1 MANNLSFS
9 VRLELLADKFKQQAE
24 SAKASLRGI
33 QFQALAM
40 AGALG
45 AGVTSISS
53 FISSLVNTAR
63 EAGRARVVLRNIS
76 TDTRE
81 YARSLKFLTELTDK
95 YGTDLIGTTEA
106 FAKFKAAATPAGIAM
121 AEQERIFSNISKA
134 MASFGISGGEAA
146 LTMMAITQMMS
157 KGKISS
163 EELRRQLGERMPV
176 AMQAMA
182 NAAGVS
188 MSQLDK
194 LLKEGKLRSAEI
206 MGKFSDEL
214 AKLSGDT
221 STDNLESSLGRLKNS
236 FTNLADSLR
245 VYDNFKTLVEKVK
258 DLLDYLRTHLSNL
271 YIWAGGL
278 LGARLWGKF
287 SATWSQAGA
296 VIKASQAQAIADEA
310 AAKESAKRAKL
321 EAQKALAEA
330 QQQLQR
336 AEAAVQA
343 AGTITEKEK
352 KRLEVAKYTGDVRFQ
367 KAVDNFSNAQTEKRT
382 LLNEHQALL
391 RGLQRSEEE
400 AAQRVANAKLAL
412 QRANDEAA
420 AKIIAKQEQIERAK
434 DERVAAA
441 KRALEAATSPKDVK
455 VATSA
460 LDKAGRYTS
469 EEQKAIRDLQREQAA
484 IVSKSQR
491 EYDKAI
497 ADQSRL
503 QLANITKREREEAR
517 LAGKLEQNARSLA
530 ATGDALNKA
539 NHNRRE
545 LLAEARAKNEEA
557 RIKRLAAL
565 QASADKAH
573 YNIGGRA
580 TNLPSSSASVAGV
593 LNTQRAISNAGNLSF
608 RPASEII
615 AEQTKAAST
624 TVSLWARATTTVKL
638 AWASTLATIR
648 GLMATIAPM
657 AIIAGITA
665 IVTALADWYRKQK
678 EINGLQNEY
687 LAKQREIKST
697 RSDEEVQISRLFSLY
712 QSLDGKLEEQKTV
725 QHQLEK
731 SLGLQEGSLDRIAG
745 KYDRIKN
752 VVSKILQLKEIDRQ
766 IDFYSETAKT
776 NKKPLQDLY
785 GAYLQKGGKSL
796 SADDMDRV
804 GKVLAKSFSLSVAQ
818 RNSYLKGFTYD
829 KDVRTSTDN
838 QYELGKL
845 KGIYKE
851 LFGTDASREA
861 KRFMVS
867 ILEEGKTYQTFRD
880 ASASQLVAND
890 AEIKTNELQVK
901 RIKIEGEAQ
910 GEVKSIGGSFAGG
923 GGGGVSSSSDDDS
936 KKSKKKSELQRTRE
950 AAAKELNE
958 LHNQRAAGIISEEEY
973 RLALDKVATQYREK
987 LASLLGEK
995 ALNDQ
1000 QYQSLQ
1006 THLLVE
1012 REVIEEKARSASEL
1026 KLITAQV
1033 KYGLATEDDL
1043 RRAKAERAKA
1053 ELNALIKKNGEL
1065 DVDNA
1070 YVKAKMS
1077 EIDAVSD
1084 IANLQRNYADEAKK
1098 LEKAR
1103 EEGRLKENE
1112 YAEALAKLISST
1124 RERANQTA
1132 TTTEGQENLKK
1143 ELGEK
1148 LSSDLSS
1155 IAKAATPVKGVRDTS
1170 YDYKKDEATK
1180 LGEEKQLMEDYVRQ
1194 LQEAEKAG
1202 LDVAEALKQ
1211 AQKETKTLDQAIKVA
1226 TIQSDLKKYREAVKD
1241 QSFSGLK
1248 SVAQSARHLKSAF
1261 SELQKAFDPDAQA
1274 SAWER
1279 FFAVFDSATQGI
1291 DTILSL
1297 VKMIE
1302 GLTQARQVAAA
1313 AEQALTAQQ
1322 VAGRTLV
1329 TTTEATSTATELG
1342 LSTARIAATQ
1352 AETTADTTAAAAK
1365 AAKAHAGIPFV
1376 GVALAAVAVGGL
1388 IALISSS
1395 AKKIP
1400 KFANGGIVPGGD
1412 GSGDRVLARVNPGE
1426 LILNKAQ
1433 QGRLANHLTSA
1444 ASIRVE
1450 VEGKIRAKDI
1460 LQLSSVAARHK
1471 TR

>member
-9 VRLELLADKFKQQAE
+9 VRLELLADKFKQRADE
-24 SAKASLRGI
+24 AVASLRGI
-33 QFQALAM
+33 KFQALAM
-40 AGALG
+40 VGALG

-236 FTNLADSLR
+236 FTSLADSLH
-245 VYDNFKTLVEKVK
+245 VYDNFKALVEKVK

-287 SATWSQAGA
+287 STTWNQAGA
-296 VIKASQAQAIADEA
+296 AIKASQAQAIADEA
-310 AAKESAKRAKL
+310 AAKESANRAKL
-321 EAQKALAEA
+321 EAQKARAEA
-330 QQQLQR
+330 QLQLQR

-352 KRLEVAKYTGDVRFQ
+352 RRLEVAKATGDVRFQ

-391 RGLQRSEEE
+391 RGMQRSEEE

-441 KRALEAATSPKDVK
+441 KRALEAATAPKDVK
-455 VATSA
+455 AATSA
-460 LDKAGRYTS
+460 LNKADRYTS

-503 QLANITKREREEAR
+503 QLANITKREREEVR
-517 LAGKLEQNARSLA
+517 LAGKLEQNARALA

-624 TVSLWARATTTVKL
+624 TVSLWARATTTVRL

-697 RSDEEVQISRLFSLY
+697 RSDEEVQILRLFDLY

-745 KYDRIKN
+745 KYDRIKT
-752 VVSKILQLKEIDRQ
+752 VVGKILQLKQLDRE
-766 IDFYSETAKT
+766 IDFYSDISKESRKPIQDLYSSYLKSGGKPISADELQKATKALAKSGEVGHESGSAFAT
-776 NKKPLQDLY
+776 IHLKNAYISSNGSAPSKDVIALFDYIRKSGYTYSDLY
-785 GAYLQKGGKSL
+785 GAEQNARVALD
-796 SADDMDRV
+796 AD
-804 GKVLAKSFSLSVAQ
+804 AKIE
-818 RNSYLKGFTYD
+818 
-829 KDVRTSTDN
+829 
-838 QYELGKL
+838 ELH
-845 KGIYKE
+845 
-851 LFGTDASREA
+851 
-861 KRFMVS
+861 
-867 ILEEGKTYQTFRD
+867 
-880 ASASQLVAND
+880 
-890 AEIKTNELQVK
+890 VK
-901 RIKIEGEAQ
+901 RIKIEGETQ
-910 GEVKSIGGSFAGG
+910 GEVKSIGGSFA

-1012 REVIEEKARSASEL
+1012 REVTEAKARSAAEL

-1043 RRAKAERAKA
+1043 RRAKADRAKA
-1053 ELNALIKKNGEL
+1053 ELNATIKAHGEL
-1065 DVDNA
+1065 DLNNE

-1132 TTTEGQENLKK
+1132 TTTEGQEKLKK

-1202 LDVAEALKQ
+1202 LDVAEVLKQ

-1342 LSTARIAATQ
+1342 LTTARIAATQ
-1352 AETTADTTAAAAK
+1352 AETTADTVGAAAK

-1376 GVALAAVAVGGL
+1376 GVALAAVAIGGL
-1388 IALISSS
+1388 MALISSS

>member
-81 YARSLKFLTELTDK
+81 YARSLKFLSELTNK

-236 FTNLADSLR
+236 FTSLADSLH
-245 VYDNFKTLVEKVK
+245 VYDNFKALVEKVK

-287 SATWSQAGA
+287 SATWNQAGA

-391 RGLQRSEEE
+391 RGMQRSEEE
-400 AAQRVANAKLAL
+400 AAQRVANAKLTL

-441 KRALEAATSPKDVK
+441 KRALEAATAPKDVK
-455 VATSA
+455 AATSA
-460 LDKAGRYTS
+460 LNKADRYTS

-491 EYDKAI
+491 EYDRAI

-517 LAGKLEQNARSLA
+517 LAGKLEQNARALA

-615 AEQTKAAST
+615 AEQTNAAST

-697 RSDEEVQISRLFSLY
+697 RSDEEVQILRLFDLY
-712 QSLDGKLEEQKTV
+712 KSLDGKLEAQKTV

-745 KYDRIKN
+745 KYDRIRD
-752 VVSKILQLKEIDRQ
+752 VVSKILKLKEIDRQ
-766 IDFYSETAKT
+766 IDFYSETLKESR
-776 NKKPLQDLY
+776 KPLQT
-785 GAYLQKGGKSL
+785 AYSEYLKNGGKPI
-796 SADDMDRV
+796 SADRLEFFGDVLSKYASLTPSEKTLYSKRTYDRV
-804 GKVLAKSFSLSVAQ
+804 GRDHLKSFNHFS
-818 RNSYLKGFTYD
+818 SYLNTIAKEKTGEWLTKNLYDLASFTSKGD
-829 KDVRTSTDN
+829 LREIGLNMLVGSDSKV
-838 QYELGKL
+838 KL
-845 KGIYKE
+845 
-851 LFGTDASREA
+851 
-861 KRFMVS
+861 
-867 ILEEGKTYQTFRD
+867 
-880 ASASQLVAND
+880 
-890 AEIKTNELQVK
+890 NELHVE
-901 RIKIEGEAQ
+901 RIKIDGEAQ
-910 GEVKSIGGSFAGG
+910 GEVKSIGGSFA
-923 GGGGVSSSSDDDS
+923 GGGVSSSSDDDS

-1000 QYQSLQ
+1000 QYNSLK

-1012 REVIEEKARSASEL
+1012 REVIEEKARSAAEL
-1026 KLITAQV
+1026 KLIKAQV

-1053 ELNALIKKNGEL
+1053 ELNATIKAHGEL
-1065 DVDNA
+1065 DLNNE

-1084 IANLQRNYADEAKK
+1084 IASLQRNYADEAKK

-1202 LDVAEALKQ
+1202 LDVAEALKK

-1226 TIQSDLKKYREAVKD
+1226 TIQSDLKKYQEAIKD
-1241 QSFSGLK
+1241 QSFAGLK

-1342 LSTARIAATQ
+1342 LTTARIAATQ
-1352 AETTADTTAAAAK
+1352 AETSADTVGAAAK

>member
-81 YARSLKFLTELTDK
+81 YARSLKYLAELTDK

-106 FAKFKAAATPAGIAM
+106 FAKFKASAAAVGVSI
-121 AEQERIFSNISKA
+121 AEQERIFSNVGKA
-134 MASFGISGGEAA
+134 IASFGISGSEAS
-146 LTMMAITQMMS
+146 LTLLGITQMMS
-157 KGKISS
+157 KGKVSS

-182 NAAGVS
+182 KAAGVS
-188 MSQLDK
+188 MSKLDK
-194 LLKEGKLRSAEI
+194 LLKEGKLYSAEI

-245 VYDNFKTLVEKVK
+245 VYDNFKALIEKVK

-391 RGLQRSEEE
+391 RGMQRSEEE

-412 QRANDEAA
+412 QRANEEAA

-455 VATSA
+455 MATSA

-517 LAGKLEQNARSLA
+517 LAGKLEQNARALA

-752 VVSKILQLKEIDRQ
+752 VVSKILKLKEIDRQ
-766 IDFYSETAKT
+766 IDFYSDISKESR
-776 NKKPLQDLY
+776 KPIQDLY
-785 GAYLQKGGKSL
+785 S
-796 SADDMDRV
+796 
-804 GKVLAKSFSLSVAQ
+804 
-818 RNSYLKGFTYD
+818 SYLKGGGKSVSADELQKVTKALAKSGEVGHESGSAFATIHLKNAYVSSNGSAPSKDVIDFFDYIRKSGFTYSD
-829 KDVRTSTDN
+829 LHGAEQSARVALDS
-838 QYELGKL
+838 
-845 KGIYKE
+845 
-851 LFGTDASREA
+851 
-861 KRFMVS
+861 
-867 ILEEGKTYQTFRD
+867 EGKI
-880 ASASQLVAND
+880 
-890 AEIKTNELQVK
+890 EELHVE
-901 RIKIEGEAQ
+901 RIKIEGEAN
-910 GEVKSIGGSFAGG
+910 GVVKSIGGSFTGS
-923 GGGGVSSSSDDDS
+923 GGVSSSSDDDS

-1000 QYQSLQ
+1000 QYNSLK

-1012 REVIEEKARSASEL
+1012 REVTEEKARSAAEL

-1053 ELNALIKKNGEL
+1053 ELNATIKAHGEL
-1065 DVDNA
+1065 DLNNE

-1148 LSSDLSS
+1148 LSNDLSS
-1155 IAKAATPVKGVRDTS
+1155 IAKSATPVKGVRDTS

-1342 LSTARIAATQ
+1342 LTTARIAATQ
-1352 AETTADTTAAAAK
+1352 AETSADTVGAAAK

>member
-76 TDTRE
+76 TDARE

-194 LLKEGKLRSAEI
+194 LLKEGKLRSAEV

-236 FTNLADSLR
+236 FTDLADSLR
-245 VYDNFKTLVEKVK
+245 VYDNFKALVEKVK

-287 SATWSQAGA
+287 SSTWSQAGA

-310 AAKESAKRAKL
+310 ATKESAKRAKL

-336 AEAAVQA
+336 AEAAVQS
-343 AGTITEKEK
+343 AGTITEKEQR
-352 KRLEVAKYTGDVRFQ
+352 RLEVAKATGDVRFQ

-441 KRALEAATSPKDVK
+441 KRALEAATAPKDIK
-455 VATSA
+455 AATSA
-460 LDKAGRYTS
+460 LNKADRYTS

-517 LAGKLEQNARSLA
+517 LAGKLEQNARALA
-530 ATGDALNKA
+530 ATGDAMNKA

-615 AEQTKAAST
+615 ADQTKAASA

-697 RSDEEVQISRLFSLY
+697 RSDEEVQISRLFNLY
-712 QSLDGKLEEQKTV
+712 QSLDGKLEEQKSI

-745 KYDRIKN
+745 KYDRIKG
-752 VVSKILQLKEIDRQ
+752 VIGKILQLKQIDRE
-766 IDFYSETAKT
+766 IDFYSDIAKSS
-776 NKKPLQDLY
+776 KKPLQDRY
-785 GAYLQKGGKSL
+785 AEYLKGGGKSL
-796 SADDMDRV
+796 SADDIDKV
-804 GKVLAKSFSLSVAQ
+804 GKVLAKASTLTEAQ
-818 RNSYLKGFTYD
+818 RNAYLRGNSID
-829 KDVRTSTDN
+829 KDIRTSTDN
-838 QYELGKL
+838 QRQLAKL
-845 KGIYKE
+845 NGVFRDM
-851 LFGTDASREA
+851 FGAEASREA
-861 KRFMVS
+861 KMFMVS
-867 ILEEGKTYQTFRD
+867 ILEEGLTYQSFREI
-880 ASASQLVAND
+880 AASQFVAND
-890 AEIKTNELQVK
+890 TEMKLDELNVK
-901 RIKIEGEAQ
+901 RIKIEGEANDV
-910 GEVKSIGGSFAGG
+910 VKSIGGSFA

-973 RLALDKVATQYREK
+973 RLALDKVASQYREK

-1000 QYQSLQ
+1000 QYNSLK

-1012 REVIEEKARSASEL
+1012 REVTEEKARSAAEL

-1053 ELNALIKKNGEL
+1053 ELNATIKAHGEL
-1065 DVDNA
+1065 DLNNE

-1084 IANLQRNYADEAKK
+1084 IASLQRNYADEAKK

-1124 RERANQTA
+1124 RERANQTT

-1148 LSSDLSS
+1148 LSNDLSS
-1155 IAKAATPVKGVRDTS
+1155 IAKSATPVKGVRDTS

-1202 LDVAEALKQ
+1202 LDVAEALKK

-1226 TIQSDLKKYREAVKD
+1226 TIQSDLKKYQEAIKD
-1241 QSFSGLK
+1241 QSFAGLK

-1365 AAKAHAGIPFV
+1365 AAKAHAAIPFV

>member
-63 EAGRARVVLRNIS
+63 DAGRARVVLRNIS
-76 TDTRE
+76 TDARE

-194 LLKEGKLRSAEI
+194 LLKEGKLRSAEV

-236 FTNLADSLR
+236 FTDLADSLR
-245 VYDNFKTLVEKVK
+245 VYDNFKALVEKVK

-336 AEAAVQA
+336 AEAAVQS
-343 AGTITEKEK
+343 AGTITEKEQR
-352 KRLEVAKYTGDVRFQ
+352 RLEVAKATGDVRFQ

-441 KRALEAATSPKDVK
+441 KRALEAATAPKDIK
-455 VATSA
+455 AATSA
-460 LDKAGRYTS
+460 LNKADRHTS

-517 LAGKLEQNARSLA
+517 LAGKLEQNARALA
-530 ATGDALNKA
+530 TTGDALNKA

-593 LNTQRAISNAGNLSF
+593 LNTQRAISNVGNLSF
-608 RPASEII
+608 RPASDII
-615 AEQTKAAST
+615 ADQTKAASA
-624 TVSLWARATTTVKL
+624 TVSLWSRATTTVKL

-687 LAKQREIKST
+687 LAKQSEIKST
-697 RSDEEVQISRLFSLY
+697 RSDEEVQILRLFDLY
-712 QSLDGKLEEQKTV
+712 KSLDGKLEEQKTV

-745 KYDRIKN
+745 KYDRIKTG
-752 VVSKILQLKEIDRQ
+752 VGKILQLKQLDRE
-766 IDFYSETAKT
+766 IDFYSDISKEARR
-776 NKKPLQDLY
+776 PIQDLY
-785 GAYLQKGGKSL
+785 SSYLKGGGKSL
-796 SADDMDRV
+796 SADELQ
-804 GKVLAKSFSLSVAQ
+804 KVTKALAKSAEVGHESGSAFATIH
-818 RNSYLKGFTYD
+818 LKNAYVSSNGSAPSKEVIAFFDYIRKSGFTYSD
-829 KDVRTSTDN
+829 LHSAEQNARVVLDSD
-838 QYELGKL
+838 GKIE
-845 KGIYKE
+845 K
-851 LFGTDASREA
+851 
-861 KRFMVS
+861 
-867 ILEEGKTYQTFRD
+867 
-880 ASASQLVAND
+880 
-890 AEIKTNELQVK
+890 LQVK
-901 RIKIEGEAQ
+901 RIEIEGGVQ
-910 GEVKSIGGSFAGG
+910 GEVKSIGGSFS

-1000 QYQSLQ
+1000 QYNSLK

-1012 REVIEEKARSASEL
+1012 REVTEEKARSAAEL

-1053 ELNALIKKNGEL
+1053 ELNATIKAHGEL
-1065 DVDNA
+1065 DLNNE

-1132 TTTEGQENLKK
+1132 TTTTGQENLKK

-1155 IAKAATPVKGVRDTS
+1155 IAKSATPVKGVRDTS

-1194 LQEAEKAG
+1194 LQDAEKAG

-1279 FFAVFDSATQGI
+1279 FFSAFDSATQGI

-1329 TTTEATSTATELG
+1329 TTTETTSTATELG
-1342 LSTARIAATQ
+1342 LTTARIAATQ
-1352 AETTADTTAAAAK
+1352 AETSADTVGAAAK
-1365 AAKAHAGIPFV
+1365 AAKAHAGIPFI

>member
-9 VRLELLADKFKQQAE
+9 VRLELLADKFKQQADE
-24 SAKASLRGI
+24 AVASLRGI
-33 QFQALAM
+33 KFQALAM
-40 AGALG
+40 VGALG

-81 YARSLKFLTELTDK
+81 YARSLKFLAELTDK

-121 AEQERIFSNISKA
+121 AEQERIFTNISKA

-214 AKLSGDT
+214 AKLSGNT

-236 FTNLADSLR
+236 FTSLADSLH
-245 VYDNFKTLVEKVK
+245 VYDNFKALVEKVK

-391 RGLQRSEEE
+391 RGMQRSEEE

-441 KRALEAATSPKDVK
+441 KRALEAATAPKDIK
-455 VATSA
+455 AATSA
-460 LDKAGRYTS
+460 LNKADRYTS

-517 LAGKLEQNARSLA
+517 LAGKLEQNARALA

-615 AEQTKAAST
+615 ADQTKAASA

-665 IVTALADWYRKQK
+665 IVTALVDWYRKQK

-697 RSDEEVQISRLFSLY
+697 RSDEEVQILRLFNLY
-712 QSLDGKLEEQKTV
+712 KSLDGKLEEQKTV

-745 KYDRIKN
+745 KYDRIRD
-752 VVSKILQLKEIDRQ
+752 VVSKILELKEIDRQ
-766 IDFYSETAKT
+766 IDFYSDISKESR
-776 NKKPLQDLY
+776 KPIQDLY
-785 GAYLQKGGKSL
+785 S
-796 SADDMDRV
+796 
-804 GKVLAKSFSLSVAQ
+804 
-818 RNSYLKGFTYD
+818 SYLKGGGKSVSADELQKVTKALAKSGEVGHESGSAFATIHLKNAYVSSNGSAPSKEAIAFFDYIRKSGFTYSD
-829 KDVRTSTDN
+829 LHGAEQNARVVLDAD
-838 QYELGKL
+838 GKIE
-845 KGIYKE
+845 K
-851 LFGTDASREA
+851 
-861 KRFMVS
+861 
-867 ILEEGKTYQTFRD
+867 
-880 ASASQLVAND
+880 
-890 AEIKTNELQVK
+890 LQVK
-901 RIKIEGEAQ
+901 RIEIEGKAY
-910 GEVKSIGGSFAGG
+910 GEVKSIGGSFA

-1012 REVIEEKARSASEL
+1012 REVTEEKARSAAEL

-1053 ELNALIKKNGEL
+1053 ELNATIKAHGEL
-1065 DVDNA
+1065 DLNNE

-1084 IANLQRNYADEAKK
+1084 IASLQRNYADEAKK

-1124 RERANQTA
+1124 RERANQTT
-1132 TTTEGQENLKK
+1132 TTTEGQEKLKK

-1148 LSSDLSS
+1148 LSNDLSF
-1155 IAKAATPVKGVRDTS
+1155 IAKSATPVKGVRDTS

-1342 LSTARIAATQ
+1342 LTTARIAATQ
-1352 AETTADTTAAAAK
+1352 AETSADTVGAAAK

>member
-81 YARSLKFLTELTDK
+81 YARSLKFLAELTDK

-245 VYDNFKTLVEKVK
+245 VYDNFKALVEKVK

-336 AEAAVQA
+336 AEAAVQS
-343 AGTITEKEK
+343 AGSITEKEQR
-352 KRLEVAKYTGDVRFQ
+352 RLEVAKYTGDVRFQ

-517 LAGKLEQNARSLA
+517 LAGKLEQNARALA

-608 RPASEII
+608 RPASEIV
-615 AEQTKAAST
+615 AEQTKAASS

-745 KYDRIKN
+745 KYDRIRD
-752 VVSKILQLKEIDRQ
+752 VVSKILKLKEIDRQ
-766 IDFYSETAKT
+766 IDFYSETLKESR
-776 NKKPLQDLY
+776 KPLQT
-785 GAYLQKGGKSL
+785 AYSEYLKNGGKPI
-796 SADDMDRV
+796 SADRLEFFGDVLSKYASLTPSEKTLYSKRTYDRV
-804 GKVLAKSFSLSVAQ
+804 GRDHLKSFNHFS
-818 RNSYLKGFTYD
+818 SYLNTIAKEKTGEWLTKNLYDLASFTSKGD
-829 KDVRTSTDN
+829 LREIGLNMLVGSDSKV
-838 QYELGKL
+838 KL
-845 KGIYKE
+845 
-851 LFGTDASREA
+851 
-861 KRFMVS
+861 
-867 ILEEGKTYQTFRD
+867 
-880 ASASQLVAND
+880 
-890 AEIKTNELQVK
+890 NELHVE
-901 RIKIEGEAQ
+901 RIKIDGEAQ
-910 GEVKSIGGSFAGG
+910 GEVKSIGGSFA
-923 GGGGVSSSSDDDS
+923 GGGVSSSSDDDS

-1000 QYQSLQ
+1000 QYNSLK

-1012 REVIEEKARSASEL
+1012 REVTEEKARSAAEL

-1053 ELNALIKKNGEL
+1053 ELNATIKAHGEL
-1065 DVDNA
+1065 DLNNE

-1132 TTTEGQENLKK
+1132 TTTEGQENLKR

-1155 IAKAATPVKGVRDTS
+1155 IAKSATPVKGTRDTS

-1329 TTTEATSTATELG
+1329 TTTEAASTATELG
-1342 LSTARIAATQ
+1342 LTTARIAATQ
-1352 AETTADTTAAAAK
+1352 AETSADTVGAAAK

>member
-9 VRLELLADKFKQQAE
+9 VRLELLTEKFKQQAE
-24 SAKASLRGI
+24 SAKGALRGI
-33 QFQALAM
+33 QFQAIAM

-45 AGVTSISS
+45 AGVTSLSS
-53 FISSLVNTAR
+53 LLSSLVNTAR
-63 EAGRARVVLRNIS
+63 EAGRARTVLRNIS
-76 TDTRE
+76 TDARE
-81 YARSLKFLTELTDK
+81 YSRSLKFLTDLTDK

-106 FAKFKAAATPAGIAM
+106 FAKFKAAATPAGIAL

-134 MASFGISGGEAA
+134 MASFGISGGEAS

-188 MSQLDK
+188 MGQLDK
-194 LLKEGKLRSAEI
+194 LLKEGKLRSADI

-221 STDNLESSLGRLKNS
+221 STDNLESSLGRLKNA
-236 FTNLADSLR
+236 FTDLADSLHI
-245 VYDNFKTLVEKVK
+245 YDNFKALVDKVK
-258 DLLDYLRTHLSNL
+258 EALDYIKTHLSNL

-278 LGARLWGKF
+278 LGVRLWSKF
-287 SATWSQAGA
+287 STAWNQAGA

-310 AAKESAKRAKL
+310 SAKESAKRAKQ

-330 QQQLQR
+330 QKQLQR

-343 AGTITEKEK
+343 AGTMTEKEQR
-352 KRLEVAKYTGDVRFQ
+352 RLEAAKYTGDVGFQ

-391 RGLQRSEEE
+391 RGMQRSEEE

-441 KRALEAATSPKDVK
+441 KRALEAAISPKDVK
-455 VATSA
+455 AGTTA

-517 LAGKLEQNARSLA
+517 LAGKLEQNARALA

-565 QASADKAH
+565 QASVDKAH
-573 YNIGGRA
+573 YDLGGRA

-608 RPASEII
+608 RSADDII
-615 AEQTKAAST
+615 ADQTKAASA
-624 TVSLWARATTTVKL
+624 TVSLWSKATTTIKL

-697 RSDEEVQISRLFSLY
+697 RSDEEVQILRLFNLY

-745 KYDRIKN
+745 KYDRIKT
-752 VVSKILQLKEIDRQ
+752 VVGKILQLKQLDRE
-766 IDFYSETAKT
+766 IDFYSDISKEARR
-776 NKKPLQDLY
+776 PIQDLY
-785 GAYLQKGGKSL
+785 SSYLKDGGNPISADELQKVTK
-796 SADDMDRV
+796 A
-804 GKVLAKSFSLSVAQ
+804 LAKSGEVGHESGSAFASIH
-818 RNSYLKGFTYD
+818 LKNAYISSSGSAPS
-829 KDVRTSTDN
+829 KDVIALFDYIRKSGYTYSDLHGAEQN
-838 QYELGKL
+838 ARVVLDADGKIEKL
-845 KGIYKE
+845 H
-851 LFGTDASREA
+851 
-861 KRFMVS
+861 
-867 ILEEGKTYQTFRD
+867 
-880 ASASQLVAND
+880 
-890 AEIKTNELQVK
+890 VK
-901 RIKIEGEAQ
+901 RIEIEGEVQ
-910 GEVKSIGGSFAGG
+910 GEVKSIGGSFA

-1000 QYQSLQ
+1000 QYNSLK

-1012 REVIEEKARSASEL
+1012 REVTEEKARSAAEL

-1053 ELNALIKKNGEL
+1053 ELNATIKAHGEL
-1065 DVDNA
+1065 DLNNE

-1084 IANLQRNYADEAKK
+1084 IASLQRNYADEAKK

-1148 LSSDLSS
+1148 LSNDLSA

-1202 LDVAEALKQ
+1202 LDVSEALKK
-1211 AQKETKTLDQAIKVA
+1211 AQKETTTLAQAIKVA
-1226 TIQSDLKKYREAVKD
+1226 TIQSDLKKYKEALKNKSFDGVKT
-1241 QSFSGLK
+1241 
-1248 SVAQSARHLKSAF
+1248 VAQSARNLKSAF
-1261 SELQKAFDPDAQA
+1261 DGLQKAFDPDSNA

-1279 FFAVFDSATQGI
+1279 FFAVFDSATQSI
-1291 DTILSL
+1291 DTVLSL
-1297 VKMIE
+1297 VKMVE
-1302 GLTQARQVAAA
+1302 GLTEARKIASAT
-1313 AEQALTAQQ
+1313 EQALMKGQMVTR
-1322 VAGRTLV
+1322 GLV
-1329 TTTEATSTATELG
+1329 TATEASSTSTELG
-1342 LSTARIAATQ
+1342 LSASRVAATSTE
-1352 AETTADTTAAAAK
+1352 ASADTVGAAAK
-1365 AAKAHAGIPFV
+1365 AAKAHAGIPFI
-1376 GVALAAVAVGGL
+1376 GIALAAAAVAGIV
-1388 IALISSS
+1388 ALISSS
-1395 AKKIP
+1395 SKKIP
-1400 KFANGGIVPGGD
+1400 KFANGGIVAGGD
-1412 GSGDRVLARVNPGE
+1412 GSGDRIHALVNPGE

-1444 ASIRVE
+1444 SNLRVE
-1450 VEGKIRAKDI
+1450 VEGRIRAKDI
-1460 LQLSSVAARHK
+1460 LELTTTAVRHK
-1471 TR
+1471 NR

>member
-81 YARSLKFLTELTDK
+81 YARSLKFLAELTDK

-336 AEAAVQA
+336 AEAAVQS
-343 AGTITEKEK
+343 AGSITEKEQR
-352 KRLEVAKYTGDVRFQ
+352 RLEVAKATGDVRFQ
-367 KAVDNFSNAQTEKRT
+367 KAVNNFSNAQTEKRM

-517 LAGKLEQNARSLA
+517 LAGKLEQNARALA

-608 RPASEII
+608 RPASEIV
-615 AEQTKAAST
+615 AEQTKAASA

-648 GLMATIAPM
+648 GLMATIAPL

-697 RSDEEVQISRLFSLY
+697 RSDEEVHILRLFDLY
-712 QSLDGKLEEQKTV
+712 KSLDGKLEEQKTV

-745 KYDRIKN
+745 KYDRIRD
-752 VVSKILQLKEIDRQ
+752 VVNKILKLKEIDRE
-766 IDFYSETAKT
+766 IDFYSDISKEARR
-776 NKKPLQDLY
+776 PIQDLY
-785 GAYLQKGGKSL
+785 S
-796 SADDMDRV
+796 
-804 GKVLAKSFSLSVAQ
+804 
-818 RNSYLKGFTYD
+818 SYLKGGGKSVSADELQKVTKALAKSGEVGHESGSAFATIHLKNAYVSSNGSAPSKEVISFFDYIRKSGFTYSD
-829 KDVRTSTDN
+829 LHGAEQNARVVLDSD
-838 QYELGKL
+838 GKIE
-845 KGIYKE
+845 K
-851 LFGTDASREA
+851 
-861 KRFMVS
+861 
-867 ILEEGKTYQTFRD
+867 
-880 ASASQLVAND
+880 
-890 AEIKTNELQVK
+890 LQVK
-901 RIKIEGEAQ
+901 RIEIEGEAN
-910 GEVKSIGGSFAGG
+910 GVVNSIGGSFA

-950 AAAKELNE
+950 AATKELNE

-1012 REVIEEKARSASEL
+1012 REVIEEKARSAAEL

-1084 IANLQRNYADEAKK
+1084 IASLQRNYADEAKK

-1148 LSSDLSS
+1148 LSNDLSA

-1180 LGEEKQLMEDYVRQ
+1180 LSEEKQLMEDYVRQ

-1261 SELQKAFDPDAQA
+1261 SELQKAFDPDSQA

-1342 LSTARIAATQ
+1342 LTTARIAATQ
-1352 AETTADTTAAAAK
+1352 AETSADTVGAAAK

>member
-76 TDTRE
+76 TDARE
-81 YARSLKFLTELTDK
+81 YSRSLKYLAELTDK

-106 FAKFKAAATPAGIAM
+106 FAKFKASAAAVGVSI
-121 AEQERIFSNISKA
+121 AEQERIFSNVGKA
-134 MASFGISGGEAA
+134 IASFGISGSEAS
-146 LTMMAITQMMS
+146 LTLLGITQMMS
-157 KGKISS
+157 KGKVSS

-182 NAAGVS
+182 KAAGVS
-188 MSQLDK
+188 MSKLDK
-194 LLKEGKLRSAEI
+194 LLKEGKLYSAEI

-236 FTNLADSLR
+236 FTSLADSLH
-245 VYDNFKTLVEKVK
+245 VYDNFKALVEKVK

-336 AEAAVQA
+336 AEAAVQS
-343 AGTITEKEK
+343 AGSITEKEQR
-352 KRLEVAKYTGDVRFQ
+352 RLEVAKATGDVRLQ
-367 KAVDNFSNAQTEKRT
+367 KAVNNFSNAQTEKRM

-441 KRALEAATSPKDVK
+441 KRVLEAATSPKDVK

-517 LAGKLEQNARSLA
+517 LAGKLEQNARTLA

-593 LNTQRAISNAGNLSF
+593 LNTQRAINNAGNLSF

-615 AEQTKAAST
+615 AEQTKAASS

-745 KYDRIKN
+745 KYDQIKN

-776 NKKPLQDLY
+776 NKKPLQDRY
-785 GAYLQKGGKSL
+785 GEYLKSGGKSL
-796 SADDMDRV
+796 SADDMERV
-804 GKVLAKSFSLSVAQ
+804 GKALAKSFSLSDAQ
-818 RNSYLKGFTYD
+818 RNGYLRGFTYD

-838 QYELGKL
+838 QRKLGTL

-851 LFGTDASREA
+851 LFGADASREA

-867 ILEEGKTYQTFRD
+867 ILEDGITYQSFKE

-890 AEIKTNELQVK
+890 AEAKIGELQVK
-901 RIKIEGEAQ
+901 RIKIEGEAN
-910 GEVKSIGGSFAGG
+910 GVVKSIGGSFA

-958 LHNQRAAGIISEEEY
+958 LHNQRAAGIITEEEY

-1012 REVIEEKARSASEL
+1012 REVIEEKARSAAEL

-1065 DVDNA
+1065 DVDDK

-1084 IANLQRNYADEAKK
+1084 IASLQRNYADESKK

-1148 LSSDLSS
+1148 LSNDLSS

-1302 GLTQARQVAAA
+1302 GLTQARQVASA
-1313 AEQALTAQQ
+1313 AEKALMQEQMVMRTMVTATE
-1322 VAGRTLV
+1322 ASS
-1329 TTTEATSTATELG
+1329 TTTEVSLTTS
-1342 LSTARIAATQ
+1342 RIAATQ
-1352 AETTADTTAAAAK
+1352 AETTADTVGAAAK

>member
-9 VRLELLADKFKQQAE
+9 VRLELLADKFKQRADE
-24 SAKASLRGI
+24 AVASLRGI
-33 QFQALAM
+33 KFQALAM
-40 AGALG
+40 VGALG

-245 VYDNFKTLVEKVK
+245 VYDNFKALVEKVK

-391 RGLQRSEEE
+391 RGMQRSEEE

-441 KRALEAATSPKDVK
+441 KRALEAATAPKDVK
-455 VATSA
+455 AATSA
-460 LDKAGRYTS
+460 LNKADRYTS
-469 EEQKAIRDLQREQAA
+469 EEQKSIRDLQREQAA

-491 EYDKAI
+491 EYDRAI

-517 LAGKLEQNARSLA
+517 LAGKLEQNARALA

-615 AEQTKAAST
+615 ADQTKAASA

-697 RSDEEVQISRLFSLY
+697 RSDEEVQILRLFSLY
-712 QSLDGKLEEQKTV
+712 QSLDGKLEEQKAV

-752 VVSKILQLKEIDRQ
+752 VVGKILQLKQLDRE
-766 IDFYSETAKT
+766 IDFYSDISKESRKPIQDLYSSYLKSGGKPISADELQKATKALAKSGEVGHESGSAFAT
-776 NKKPLQDLY
+776 IHLKNAYISSNGSAPSKDVIALFDYIRKSGYTYSDLY
-785 GAYLQKGGKSL
+785 GAEQNARVALD
-796 SADDMDRV
+796 AD
-804 GKVLAKSFSLSVAQ
+804 AKIE
-818 RNSYLKGFTYD
+818 
-829 KDVRTSTDN
+829 
-838 QYELGKL
+838 ELH
-845 KGIYKE
+845 
-851 LFGTDASREA
+851 
-861 KRFMVS
+861 
-867 ILEEGKTYQTFRD
+867 
-880 ASASQLVAND
+880 
-890 AEIKTNELQVK
+890 VK
-901 RIKIEGEAQ
+901 RIKIEGETQ
-910 GEVKSIGGSFAGG
+910 GEVKSIGGSFA

-1012 REVIEEKARSASEL
+1012 REVIEEKARSAAEL

-1065 DVDNA
+1065 DVDDK

-1084 IANLQRNYADEAKK
+1084 IASLQRNYADEAKK

-1143 ELGEK
+1143 ALGEK
-1148 LSSDLSS
+1148 LSNDLSA

-1342 LSTARIAATQ
+1342 LTTARIAATQ
-1352 AETTADTTAAAAK
+1352 AETSADTVGAAAK

>member
-9 VRLELLADKFKQQAE
+9 VRLELLADKFKQRADE
-24 SAKASLRGI
+24 AVASLRGI

-40 AGALG
+40 VGALG

-81 YARSLKFLTELTDK
+81 YARSLKFLAELTDK

-182 NAAGVS
+182 NAAAVS

-206 MGKFSDEL
+206 IGKFSDEL

-236 FTNLADSLR
+236 FTSLADSLY
-245 VYDNFKTLVEKVK
+245 VYDNFKALVEKVK

-321 EAQKALAEA
+321 EAQKALLEA

-367 KAVDNFSNAQTEKRT
+367 KEVDNFSNAQTEKRT

-391 RGLQRSEEE
+391 RGMQRSEEE

-441 KRALEAATSPKDVK
+441 KRALEAATAPKDVK
-455 VATSA
+455 AATSA
-460 LDKAGRYTS
+460 LNKADRYTS

-491 EYDKAI
+491 EYDRAI

-517 LAGKLEQNARSLA
+517 LAGKLEQNARALA

-608 RPASEII
+608 RSAGDII
-615 AEQTKAAST
+615 ADQTKAASS

-648 GLMATIAPM
+648 GLMATIGPM

-697 RSDEEVQISRLFSLY
+697 RSDEEVQILRLFDLY
-712 QSLDGKLEEQKTV
+712 KSLDGKLEEQKTV

-745 KYDRIKN
+745 KYDRIRD
-752 VVSKILQLKEIDRQ
+752 VVSKILKLKEIDRQ
-766 IDFYSETAKT
+766 IDFYSETLKESR
-776 NKKPLQDLY
+776 KPLQAIY
-785 GAYLQKGGKSL
+785 SEYLKKGGKPI
-796 SADDMDRV
+796 SADRLESFGDVLSKYASLTPSEITSYSKRTYDRV
-804 GKVLAKSFSLSVAQ
+804 GRDHLKSINHFS
-818 RNSYLKGFTYD
+818 SYLNTIAKEKTGEWLTKSLYDLASFTSKGD
-829 KDVRTSTDN
+829 
-838 QYELGKL
+838 L
-845 KGIYKE
+845 
-851 LFGTDASREA
+851 REA
-861 KRFMVS
+861 GLNM
-867 ILEEGKTYQTFRD
+867 
-880 ASASQLVAND
+880 LVGSD
-890 AEIKTNELQVK
+890 SKVKLNELQVQ
-901 RIKIEGEAQ
+901 RIKIDGEAQ
-910 GEVKSIGGSFAGG
+910 GEVKSIGGSFA

-1000 QYQSLQ
+1000 QYNSLK

-1012 REVIEEKARSASEL
+1012 REVTEEKARSAAEL

-1053 ELNALIKKNGEL
+1053 ELNATIKAHGEL
-1065 DVDNA
+1065 DLNNE

-1084 IANLQRNYADEAKK
+1084 IASLQRNYADESKK
-1098 LEKAR
+1098 LEQAR

-1124 RERANQTA
+1124 RERANQTT

-1148 LSSDLSS
+1148 LSNDLSS
-1155 IAKAATPVKGVRDTS
+1155 IAKSATPAKGVRDTS

-1202 LDVAEALKQ
+1202 LDVAEALKK

-1226 TIQSDLKKYREAVKD
+1226 TIQSDLKKYQEAIKD
-1241 QSFSGLK
+1241 QSFAGLK

>member
-9 VRLELLADKFKQQAE
+9 VRLELLADKFKQRADE
-24 SAKASLRGI
+24 AVASLRGI

-40 AGALG
+40 VGALG

-76 TDTRE
+76 TDARE
-81 YARSLKFLTELTDK
+81 YSRSLKYLAELTDK

-106 FAKFKAAATPAGIAM
+106 FAKFKASAAAVGVSI
-121 AEQERIFSNISKA
+121 AEQERIFSNVGKA
-134 MASFGISGGEAA
+134 IASFGISGSEAS
-146 LTMMAITQMMS
+146 LTLLGITQMMS
-157 KGKISS
+157 KGKVSS

-182 NAAGVS
+182 KAAGVS
-188 MSQLDK
+188 MSKLDK
-194 LLKEGKLRSAEI
+194 LLKEGKLYSAEI

-236 FTNLADSLR
+236 FTSLADSLH
-245 VYDNFKTLVEKVK
+245 VYDNFKALVEKVK

-336 AEAAVQA
+336 AEAAVQS
-343 AGTITEKEK
+343 AGSITEKEQR
-352 KRLEVAKYTGDVRFQ
+352 RLEVAKATGDVRLQ
-367 KAVDNFSNAQTEKRT
+367 KAVNNFSNAQTEKRT

-434 DERVAAA
+434 DERVSAA

-517 LAGKLEQNARSLA
+517 LAGKLEQNARALA

-615 AEQTKAAST
+615 AEQTKAASS
-624 TVSLWARATTTVKL
+624 TVSLWARATTTVRL

-752 VVSKILQLKEIDRQ
+752 VVSKILKLKEIDRQ
-766 IDFYSETAKT
+766 IDFYSETAKA

-785 GAYLQKGGKSL
+785 GEYLKKGGKSL

-804 GKVLAKSFSLSVAQ
+804 GKALAKSFSLSDAQ
-818 RNSYLKGFTYD
+818 RNGYLRGFAYD
-829 KDVRTSTDN
+829 KDVRTSTGN

-890 AEIKTNELQVK
+890 AEIKTEELQVK

-923 GGGGVSSSSDDDS
+923 GGVSSSSDEG

-1065 DVDNA
+1065 DVDDK

-1084 IANLQRNYADEAKK
+1084 IASLQRNYADEAKK

-1148 LSSDLSS
+1148 LSNDLSS

-1241 QSFSGLK
+1241 QSFAGLK

-1302 GLTQARQVAAA
+1302 GLTQARQVASA
-1313 AEQALTAQQ
+1313 AEKALMQEQMVMRTMVTATE
-1322 VAGRTLV
+1322 ASS
-1329 TTTEATSTATELG
+1329 TTTEVGLTTS
-1342 LSTARIAATQ
+1342 RIAATQ
-1352 AETTADTTAAAAK
+1352 AETTADTVGTAAK

-1388 IALISSS
+1388 LALISSS

>member
-81 YARSLKFLTELTDK
+81 YARSLKFLAELTNK

-236 FTNLADSLR
+236 FTSLADSLH
-245 VYDNFKTLVEKVK
+245 VYDNFKALVEKVK

-336 AEAAVQA
+336 AEAAVQS
-343 AGTITEKEK
+343 AGTITEKEQR
-352 KRLEVAKYTGDVRFQ
+352 RLEVAKATGDVRFQ

-441 KRALEAATSPKDVK
+441 KRALEAATAPKDIK
-455 VATSA
+455 AATSA
-460 LDKAGRYTS
+460 LNKADRYTS

-517 LAGKLEQNARSLA
+517 LAGKLEQNARALA

-608 RPASEII
+608 RPASDII
-615 AEQTKAAST
+615 AEQTKAASA

-648 GLMATIAPM
+648 GLMATIGPM

-697 RSDEEVQISRLFSLY
+697 RSDEEVQILRLFDLY
-712 QSLDGKLEEQKTV
+712 KSLDGKLEEQKTV

-745 KYDRIKN
+745 KYDRIRD
-752 VVSKILQLKEIDRQ
+752 VVSKILKLKEIDRQ
-766 IDFYSETAKT
+766 IDFYSETLKESR
-776 NKKPLQDLY
+776 KPLQAIY
-785 GAYLQKGGKSL
+785 SEYLKKGGKPI
-796 SADDMDRV
+796 SADRLEGFGDVLSKYASLTPSEITSYSKRTYDRV
-804 GKVLAKSFSLSVAQ
+804 GRDHLKSIDHFS
-818 RNSYLKGFTYD
+818 SYLNTIAKEKTGEWLTKGLYD
-829 KDVRTSTDN
+829 LASATS
-838 QYELGKL
+838 
-845 KGIYKE
+845 KGD
-851 LFGTDASREA
+851 LREA
-861 KRFMVS
+861 GLNM
-867 ILEEGKTYQTFRD
+867 
-880 ASASQLVAND
+880 LVASD
-890 AEIKTNELQVK
+890 SKAKLDELQVK
-901 RIKIEGEAQ
+901 RIKIGEEAN
-910 GEVKSIGGSFAGG
+910 GEVKSIGGSFA

-936 KKSKKKSELQRTRE
+936 KKSGKKSELQRTRE

-1012 REVIEEKARSASEL
+1012 REVIEEKARSAAEL

-1065 DVDNA
+1065 DVDNE

-1077 EIDAVSD
+1077 EIDAVSAIAD
-1084 IANLQRNYADEAKK
+1084 IQRNYADEAKK

-1148 LSSDLSS
+1148 LSSDLSA
-1155 IAKAATPVKGVRDTS
+1155 IAKSATPVKGVRDTS

-1202 LDVAEALKQ
+1202 LDVAEALKK

-1226 TIQSDLKKYREAVKD
+1226 TIQSDLKKYQEAIKD
-1241 QSFSGLK
+1241 QSFAGLK

-1313 AEQALTAQQ
+1313 AEKALMQEQMVMRTMVTATE
-1322 VAGRTLV
+1322 ASS
-1329 TTTEATSTATELG
+1329 TTTEVGLTST
-1342 LSTARIAATQ
+1342 RIASTQ
-1352 AETTADTTAAAAK
+1352 AETTADTVGTAAK

-1376 GVALAAVAVGGL
+1376 GVALAAVAIGGL
-1388 IALISSS
+1388 MALISSS

>member
-81 YARSLKFLTELTDK
+81 YARSLKFLAELTNK

-236 FTNLADSLR
+236 FTSLADSLH
-245 VYDNFKTLVEKVK
+245 VYDNFKALVEKVK

-287 SATWSQAGA
+287 STTWNQAGA
-296 VIKASQAQAIADEA
+296 AIKASQAQAIADEA

-336 AEAAVQA
+336 AEAAVQS
-343 AGTITEKEK
+343 AGSITEKEQR
-352 KRLEVAKYTGDVRFQ
+352 RLEVAKASGDVRFQ

-391 RGLQRSEEE
+391 RGMQRSEEE

-441 KRALEAATSPKDVK
+441 KRALEAATAPKDVK
-455 VATSA
+455 AATSA
-460 LDKAGRYTS
+460 LNKADRYTS

-491 EYDKAI
+491 EYDRAI

-517 LAGKLEQNARSLA
+517 LAGKLEQNARALA

-697 RSDEEVQISRLFSLY
+697 RSDEEVQILRLFNLY

-745 KYDRIKN
+745 KYDRIRD
-752 VVSKILQLKEIDRQ
+752 VVSKILKLKEIDRQ
-766 IDFYSETAKT
+766 IDFYSETLKESR
-776 NKKPLQDLY
+776 KPLQAIY
-785 GAYLQKGGKSL
+785 SEYLKKGGKPI
-796 SADDMDRV
+796 SADRLEGFGDVLSKYASLTPSEITSYSKRTYDRV
-804 GKVLAKSFSLSVAQ
+804 GRDHLKSIDHFS
-818 RNSYLKGFTYD
+818 SYLNTIAKEKTGEWLTKGLYD
-829 KDVRTSTDN
+829 LASATS
-838 QYELGKL
+838 
-845 KGIYKE
+845 KGD
-851 LFGTDASREA
+851 LREA
-861 KRFMVS
+861 GLNM
-867 ILEEGKTYQTFRD
+867 
-880 ASASQLVAND
+880 LVASD
-890 AEIKTNELQVK
+890 SKAKLDELQVK
-901 RIKIEGEAQ
+901 RIKIEEEAN
-910 GEVKSIGGSFAGG
+910 GEVKSIGGSFD

-1012 REVIEEKARSASEL
+1012 REVTEEKARSASEL

-1065 DVDNA
+1065 DVDDK

-1077 EIDAVSD
+1077 EIDAVSAIAD
-1084 IANLQRNYADEAKK
+1084 IQRNYADEAKK

-1148 LSSDLSS
+1148 LSNDLSS

-1342 LSTARIAATQ
+1342 LTTARIAATQ
-1352 AETTADTTAAAAK
+1352 AETTADTVGAAAK

-1388 IALISSS
+1388 MALISSS

>member
-76 TDTRE
+76 TDARE
-81 YARSLKFLTELTDK
+81 YSRSLKYLAELTDK

-106 FAKFKAAATPAGIAM
+106 FAKFKASAAAVGVSI
-121 AEQERIFSNISKA
+121 AEQERIFSNVGKA
-134 MASFGISGGEAA
+134 IASFGISGSEAS
-146 LTMMAITQMMS
+146 LTLLGITQMMS
-157 KGKISS
+157 KGKVSS

-182 NAAGVS
+182 KAAGVS
-188 MSQLDK
+188 MSKLDK
-194 LLKEGKLRSAEI
+194 LLKEGKLYSAEI

-245 VYDNFKTLVEKVK
+245 VYDNFKALVEKVK

-336 AEAAVQA
+336 AEAAVQS
-343 AGTITEKEK
+343 AGSITEKEQR
-352 KRLEVAKYTGDVRFQ
+352 RLEVAKYTGDVRFQ

-517 LAGKLEQNARSLA
+517 LAGKLEQNARALA

-615 AEQTKAAST
+615 AEQTKAASS
-624 TVSLWARATTTVKL
+624 TVSLWARATTTVRL

-745 KYDRIKN
+745 KYDRIRD
-752 VVSKILQLKEIDRQ
+752 VVSKILKLKEIDRQ
-766 IDFYSETAKT
+766 IDFYSDISKESR
-776 NKKPLQDLY
+776 KPIQDLY
-785 GAYLQKGGKSL
+785 S
-796 SADDMDRV
+796 
-804 GKVLAKSFSLSVAQ
+804 
-818 RNSYLKGFTYD
+818 SYLKGGGKSVSADELQKVTKALAKSGEVGHENGSAFATIHLKNAYVSSNGSAPSKEVIDFFDYIRKSGFTYSD
-829 KDVRTSTDN
+829 LHGAEQSARVVLDS
-838 QYELGKL
+838 
-845 KGIYKE
+845 
-851 LFGTDASREA
+851 
-861 KRFMVS
+861 
-867 ILEEGKTYQTFRD
+867 EGKI
-880 ASASQLVAND
+880 
-890 AEIKTNELQVK
+890 EELHVE
-901 RIKIEGEAQ
+901 RIKIEGEAN
-910 GEVKSIGGSFAGG
+910 GVVKSIGGSFTGS
-923 GGGGVSSSSDDDS
+923 GGVSSSSDDDS

-1012 REVIEEKARSASEL
+1012 REVTEEKARSAAEL

-1053 ELNALIKKNGEL
+1053 ELNATIKAHGEL
-1065 DVDNA
+1065 DLNNE

-1084 IANLQRNYADEAKK
+1084 IASLQRNYADEAKK

-1155 IAKAATPVKGVRDTS
+1155 IAKSATPVKGVRDTS

-1202 LDVAEALKQ
+1202 LDVSEALKQ

-1342 LSTARIAATQ
+1342 LTTARIAATQ
-1352 AETTADTTAAAAK
+1352 AETSADTVGAAAK

>member
-9 VRLELLADKFKQQAE
+9 VRLELLADKFKQRADE
-24 SAKASLRGI
+24 AVASLRGI

-40 AGALG
+40 VGALG

-81 YARSLKFLTELTDK
+81 YARSLKFLAELTDK

-106 FAKFKAAATPAGIAM
+106 FAKFKAAATPAGISM

-206 MGKFSDEL
+206 IGKFSDEL

-236 FTNLADSLR
+236 FTSLADSLH
-245 VYDNFKTLVEKVK
+245 VYENFKALVEKVK

-321 EAQKALAEA
+321 EAQKALVEA

-391 RGLQRSEEE
+391 RGMQRSEED

-441 KRALEAATSPKDVK
+441 KRALEAATAPKDVK
-455 VATSA
+455 AATSA
-460 LDKAGRYTS
+460 LNKADRYTL

-517 LAGKLEQNARSLA
+517 LAGKLEQNARALA

-615 AEQTKAAST
+615 AEQTKAASS
-624 TVSLWARATTTVKL
+624 TVSLWARATTMVRL

-745 KYDRIKN
+745 KYDRIRD
-752 VVSKILQLKEIDRQ
+752 VVSKILKLKEIDRQ
-766 IDFYSETAKT
+766 IDFYSDISKESR
-776 NKKPLQDLY
+776 KPIQDLY
-785 GAYLQKGGKSL
+785 S
-796 SADDMDRV
+796 
-804 GKVLAKSFSLSVAQ
+804 
-818 RNSYLKGFTYD
+818 SYLKGGGKSVSADELQKVTKALAKSGEVGHESGSAFATIHLKNAYVSSNGSAPSKEVIDFFDYIRKSGFTYSD
-829 KDVRTSTDN
+829 LHGAEQSARVALDSDGKIE
-838 QYELGKL
+838 ELHV
-845 KGIYKE
+845 E
-851 LFGTDASREA
+851 
-861 KRFMVS
+861 
-867 ILEEGKTYQTFRD
+867 
-880 ASASQLVAND
+880 
-890 AEIKTNELQVK
+890 
-901 RIKIEGEAQ
+901 RIKIEGEAN
-910 GEVKSIGGSFAGG
+910 GVVKSIGGSFTGS
-923 GGGGVSSSSDDDS
+923 GGVSSSSDDDS

-1012 REVIEEKARSASEL
+1012 REVIEEKARSAAEL

-1065 DVDNA
+1065 DVDDK

-1084 IANLQRNYADEAKK
+1084 IASLQRNYADEAKK

-1143 ELGEK
+1143 ALGEK
-1148 LSSDLSS
+1148 LSNDLSA

-1342 LSTARIAATQ
+1342 LTTARIAATQ
-1352 AETTADTTAAAAK
+1352 AETSADTVGAAAK

>member
-76 TDTRE
+76 TDARE
-81 YARSLKFLTELTDK
+81 YSRSLKYLAELTDK

-106 FAKFKAAATPAGIAM
+106 FAKFKASAAAVGVSIT
-121 AEQERIFSNISKA
+121 EQERIFSNVGKA
-134 MASFGISGGEAA
+134 IASFGISGSEAS
-146 LTMMAITQMMS
+146 LTLLGITQMMS
-157 KGKISS
+157 KGKVSS

-182 NAAGVS
+182 KAAGVS
-188 MSQLDK
+188 MSKLDK
-194 LLKEGKLRSAEI
+194 LLKEGKLYSAEI

-236 FTNLADSLR
+236 FTSLADSLH
-245 VYDNFKTLVEKVK
+245 VYDNFKALVEKVK

-441 KRALEAATSPKDVK
+441 KRALEAATAPKDVK
-455 VATSA
+455 AATSA

-517 LAGKLEQNARSLA
+517 LAGKLEQNARALA

-697 RSDEEVQISRLFSLY
+697 RSDEEVQILRLFNLY
-712 QSLDGKLEEQKTV
+712 KSLDGKLEEQKTV

-745 KYDRIKN
+745 KYDRIRD
-752 VVSKILQLKEIDRQ
+752 VVSKILKLKEIDRQ
-766 IDFYSETAKT
+766 IDFYSETLKESR
-776 NKKPLQDLY
+776 KPLQAIY
-785 GAYLQKGGKSL
+785 SEYLKKGGKPI
-796 SADDMDRV
+796 SADRLEGFGDVLSKYASLTPSEITSYSKRTYDRV
-804 GKVLAKSFSLSVAQ
+804 GRDHLKSIDHFS
-818 RNSYLKGFTYD
+818 SYLNTIAKEKTGEWLTKGLYD
-829 KDVRTSTDN
+829 LASATS
-838 QYELGKL
+838 
-845 KGIYKE
+845 KGD
-851 LFGTDASREA
+851 LREA
-861 KRFMVS
+861 GLNM
-867 ILEEGKTYQTFRD
+867 
-880 ASASQLVAND
+880 LVASD
-890 AEIKTNELQVK
+890 SKAKLDELQVK
-901 RIKIEGEAQ
+901 RIKIEEEAN

-923 GGGGVSSSSDDDS
+923 GGVSSSDDDS

-1012 REVIEEKARSASEL
+1012 REVIEEKARSAAEL

-1065 DVDNA
+1065 DVNDK

-1148 LSSDLSS
+1148 LSNDLSS

-1313 AEQALTAQQ
+1313 AEQSLTAQQ

-1342 LSTARIAATQ
+1342 LTTARIAATQ
-1352 AETTADTTAAAAK
+1352 AETSADTVGAAAK

>member
-81 YARSLKFLTELTDK
+81 YARSLKFLAELTDK

-245 VYDNFKTLVEKVK
+245 VYDNFKALVEKVK

-287 SATWSQAGA
+287 STTWNQAGA
-296 VIKASQAQAIADEA
+296 AIKASQAQAIADEA
-310 AAKESAKRAKL
+310 AAKESANRAKL

-330 QQQLQR
+330 QQKLQR

-391 RGLQRSEEE
+391 RGMQRSEEE

-434 DERVAAA
+434 DERVTAA
-441 KRALEAATSPKDVK
+441 KRALEAATAPKDVK
-455 VATSA
+455 AATSA
-460 LDKAGRYTS
+460 LNKADRYTS

-491 EYDKAI
+491 EYDRAI

-517 LAGKLEQNARSLA
+517 LAGKLEQNARALA

-593 LNTQRAISNAGNLSF
+593 LNTQRAISNAGSLSF

-615 AEQTKAAST
+615 AEQTNAAST

-697 RSDEEVQISRLFSLY
+697 RSDEEVQILRLFSLY

-745 KYDRIKN
+745 KYDRIRD
-752 VVSKILQLKEIDRQ
+752 VVSKILKLKEIDRE
-766 IDFYSETAKT
+766 IDFYSDISKEARR
-776 NKKPLQDLY
+776 PIQDLY
-785 GAYLQKGGKSL
+785 S
-796 SADDMDRV
+796 
-804 GKVLAKSFSLSVAQ
+804 
-818 RNSYLKGFTYD
+818 SYLKGGGKAISADELQKATKALAKSGEVGHESGSAFATIHLKNAYISSNGSAPSKEVIAFFDYIRKSGFTYSD
-829 KDVRTSTDN
+829 LHGAEQNARVVLDSD
-838 QYELGKL
+838 GKIE
-845 KGIYKE
+845 K
-851 LFGTDASREA
+851 
-861 KRFMVS
+861 
-867 ILEEGKTYQTFRD
+867 
-880 ASASQLVAND
+880 
-890 AEIKTNELQVK
+890 LQVK
-901 RIKIEGEAQ
+901 RIEIEGEVQ
-910 GEVKSIGGSFAGG
+910 GGVKSIGGSFA

-950 AAAKELNE
+950 AATKELNE

-1000 QYQSLQ
+1000 QYNSLK

-1012 REVIEEKARSASEL
+1012 REVTEEKARSAAEL

-1053 ELNALIKKNGEL
+1053 ELNATIKAHGEL
-1065 DVDNA
+1065 DLNNE

-1148 LSSDLSS
+1148 LSNDLSS
-1155 IAKAATPVKGVRDTS
+1155 IAKSATPVKGVRDTS

-1279 FFAVFDSATQGI
+1279 FFAVFDSATQGV

-1342 LSTARIAATQ
+1342 LTTARIAATQ
-1352 AETTADTTAAAAK
+1352 AETSADTVGAAAK

>member
-81 YARSLKFLTELTDK
+81 YARSLKFLSELTNK

-236 FTNLADSLR
+236 FTSLADSLH
-245 VYDNFKTLVEKVK
+245 VYDNFKALVEKVK

-287 SATWSQAGA
+287 SATWNQAGA

-391 RGLQRSEEE
+391 RGMQRSEEE
-400 AAQRVANAKLAL
+400 AAQRVANAKLTL

-441 KRALEAATSPKDVK
+441 KRALEAATAPKDVK
-455 VATSA
+455 AATSA
-460 LDKAGRYTS
+460 LNKADRYTS

-491 EYDKAI
+491 EYDRAI

-517 LAGKLEQNARSLA
+517 LAGKLEQNARALA

-615 AEQTKAAST
+615 AEQTNAAST

-657 AIIAGITA
+657 ALIAGITA

-697 RSDEEVQISRLFSLY
+697 RSDEEVQILRLFDLY
-712 QSLDGKLEEQKTV
+712 KSLDGKLEAQKTV

-745 KYDRIKN
+745 KYDRIRD
-752 VVSKILQLKEIDRQ
+752 VVSKILKLKEIDRQ
-766 IDFYSETAKT
+766 IDFYSETLKESR
-776 NKKPLQDLY
+776 KPLQT
-785 GAYLQKGGKSL
+785 AYSEYLKNGGKPI
-796 SADDMDRV
+796 SADRLEFFGDVLSKYASLTPSEKTLYSKRTYDRV
-804 GKVLAKSFSLSVAQ
+804 GRDHLKSFNHFS
-818 RNSYLKGFTYD
+818 SYLNTIAKEKTGEWLTKNLYDLASFTSKGD
-829 KDVRTSTDN
+829 LREIGLNMLVGSDSKV
-838 QYELGKL
+838 KL
-845 KGIYKE
+845 
-851 LFGTDASREA
+851 
-861 KRFMVS
+861 
-867 ILEEGKTYQTFRD
+867 
-880 ASASQLVAND
+880 
-890 AEIKTNELQVK
+890 NELHVE
-901 RIKIEGEAQ
+901 RIKIDGEAQ
-910 GEVKSIGGSFAGG
+910 GEVKSIGGSFA
-923 GGGGVSSSSDDDS
+923 GGGVSSSSDDDS

-1000 QYQSLQ
+1000 QYNSLK

-1012 REVIEEKARSASEL
+1012 REVIEEKARSTAEL
-1026 KLITAQV
+1026 KLIKAQV

-1053 ELNALIKKNGEL
+1053 ELNATIKAHGEL
-1065 DVDNA
+1065 DLNNE

-1084 IANLQRNYADEAKK
+1084 IASLQRNYADEAKK

-1202 LDVAEALKQ
+1202 LDVAEALKK

-1226 TIQSDLKKYREAVKD
+1226 TIQSDLKKYQEAIKD
-1241 QSFSGLK
+1241 QSFAGLK

-1342 LSTARIAATQ
+1342 LTTARIAATQ
-1352 AETTADTTAAAAK
+1352 AETSADTVGAAAK

>member
-9 VRLELLADKFKQQAE
+9 VRLELLADKFKQRADE
-24 SAKASLRGI
+24 AVASLRGI
-33 QFQALAM
+33 KFQALAM
-40 AGALG
+40 VGALG

-81 YARSLKFLTELTDK
+81 YARSLKFLAELTDK

-236 FTNLADSLR
+236 FTSLADSLH
-245 VYDNFKTLVEKVK
+245 VYDNFKALVEKVK

-420 AKIIAKQEQIERAK
+420 SKIIAKQEQIERAK

-441 KRALEAATSPKDVK
+441 KRALDAATAPKDIK
-455 VATSA
+455 AATSA
-460 LDKAGRYTS
+460 LNKADRYTS
-469 EEQKAIRDLQREQAA
+469 DEQKAIRDLQREQAA

-517 LAGKLEQNARSLA
+517 LAGKLEQNARTLA

-580 TNLPSSSASVAGV
+580 TNLPTSSASVAGV
-593 LNTQRAISNAGNLSF
+593 LNTQRAISNAGSLSF

-615 AEQTKAAST
+615 AEQTKAASS

-697 RSDEEVQISRLFSLY
+697 RSDEEVQILRLFDLY
-712 QSLDGKLEEQKTV
+712 KSLDGKLEAQKTV

-745 KYDRIKN
+745 KYDRIRD
-752 VVSKILQLKEIDRQ
+752 VVSKILKLKEIDRQ
-766 IDFYSETAKT
+766 IDFYSETLKESR
-776 NKKPLQDLY
+776 KPLQT
-785 GAYLQKGGKSL
+785 AYSEYLKNGGKPI
-796 SADDMDRV
+796 SADRLEFFGDVLSKYASLTPSEKTLYSKRTYDRV
-804 GKVLAKSFSLSVAQ
+804 GRDHLKSFNHFS
-818 RNSYLKGFTYD
+818 SYLNTIAKEKTGEWLTKNLYDLASFTSKGD
-829 KDVRTSTDN
+829 LREIGLNMLVGSDSKV
-838 QYELGKL
+838 KL
-845 KGIYKE
+845 
-851 LFGTDASREA
+851 
-861 KRFMVS
+861 
-867 ILEEGKTYQTFRD
+867 
-880 ASASQLVAND
+880 
-890 AEIKTNELQVK
+890 NELHVE
-901 RIKIEGEAQ
+901 RIKIDGEAQ
-910 GEVKSIGGSFAGG
+910 GEVKSIGGSFA
-923 GGGGVSSSSDDDS
+923 GGGVSSSSDDDS

-1000 QYQSLQ
+1000 QYNSLK

-1012 REVIEEKARSASEL
+1012 REVTEEKARSAAEL

-1053 ELNALIKKNGEL
+1053 ELNATIKAHGEL
-1065 DVDNA
+1065 DLNDK

-1084 IANLQRNYADEAKK
+1084 IASLQRNYADEAKK

-1132 TTTEGQENLKK
+1132 TTTEGQEKLKK

-1342 LSTARIAATQ
+1342 LTTARIAATQ
-1352 AETTADTTAAAAK
+1352 AETSADTVGAAAK

>member
-9 VRLELLADKFKQQAE
+9 VRLELLADKFKQRADE
-24 SAKASLRGI
+24 AVASLRGI
-33 QFQALAM
+33 KFQALAM
-40 AGALG
+40 VGALG

-194 LLKEGKLRSAEI
+194 LLKEGKLRSAEV

-236 FTNLADSLR
+236 FTSLADSLH
-245 VYDNFKTLVEKVK
+245 VYDNFKALVEKVK

-391 RGLQRSEEE
+391 RGIQRSEEE
-400 AAQRVANAKLAL
+400 SAQRVANAKLAL

-441 KRALEAATSPKDVK
+441 KRALEAATAPKDVK
-455 VATSA
+455 AATSA
-460 LDKAGRYTS
+460 LNKADRYTS

-517 LAGKLEQNARSLA
+517 LAGKLEQNARALA

-665 IVTALADWYRKQK
+665 IVTALVDWYRKQK

-697 RSDEEVQISRLFSLY
+697 RSDEEVQILRLFNLY
-712 QSLDGKLEEQKTV
+712 KSLDGKLEEQKTV

-745 KYDRIKN
+745 KYDRIRD
-752 VVSKILQLKEIDRQ
+752 VVSKILKLKEIDRQ
-766 IDFYSETAKT
+766 IDFYSETLKESR
-776 NKKPLQDLY
+776 KPLQAIY
-785 GAYLQKGGKSL
+785 SEYLKKGGKPI
-796 SADDMDRV
+796 SADRLESFGDVLSKYASLTPSEITSYSKRTYDRV
-804 GKVLAKSFSLSVAQ
+804 GRDHLKSINHFS
-818 RNSYLKGFTYD
+818 SYLNTIAKDKTGEWLTKSLYDLASFTSKGD
-829 KDVRTSTDN
+829 
-838 QYELGKL
+838 L
-845 KGIYKE
+845 
-851 LFGTDASREA
+851 REA
-861 KRFMVS
+861 GLNMLVS
-867 ILEEGKTYQTFRD
+867 SDSKAKLD
-880 ASASQLVAND
+880 
-890 AEIKTNELQVK
+890 ELQVK
-901 RIKIEGEAQ
+901 RIKIEEEAN
-910 GEVKSIGGSFAGG
+910 GEVKSIGGSFA

-1012 REVIEEKARSASEL
+1012 REVIEEKARSAAEL

-1065 DVDNA
+1065 DVDDK

-1084 IANLQRNYADEAKK
+1084 IASLQRNYADEAKK

-1155 IAKAATPVKGVRDTS
+1155 IAKSATPAKGVRDTS

-1302 GLTQARQVAAA
+1302 GLTQARQVASA
-1313 AEQALTAQQ
+1313 AEKALMQEQMVMRTMVTATE
-1322 VAGRTLV
+1322 ASS
-1329 TTTEATSTATELG
+1329 TTTEVG
-1342 LSTARIAATQ
+1342 LTTTRIASTQ
-1352 AETTADTTAAAAK
+1352 AETTADTVGAAAK

>member
-9 VRLELLADKFKQQAE
+9 VRLELIAEKFKQRADE
-24 SAKASLRGI
+24 AVASLRGI

-40 AGALG
+40 VGALG

-236 FTNLADSLR
+236 FTSLADSLH
-245 VYDNFKTLVEKVK
+245 VYDNFKALVEKVK

-321 EAQKALAEA
+321 EAQKARAEA

-391 RGLQRSEEE
+391 RGMQRSEED
-400 AAQRVANAKLAL
+400 AAQRVANAKLSL

-441 KRALEAATSPKDVK
+441 KRALEAATAPKDVK
-455 VATSA
+455 AATSA
-460 LDKAGRYTS
+460 LNKADRYTS

-517 LAGKLEQNARSLA
+517 LAGKLEQNARALA

-593 LNTQRAISNAGNLSF
+593 LNTQRAISNAGSLSF

-697 RSDEEVQISRLFSLY
+697 RSDEEVQILRLFSLY

-752 VVSKILQLKEIDRQ
+752 VVGKILQLKQLDRE
-766 IDFYSETAKT
+766 IDFYSDISKDAR
-776 NKKPLQDLY
+776 KPIQDLY
-785 GAYLQKGGKSL
+785 SSYLKDGGKSI
-796 SADDMDRV
+796 SAGDMQ
-804 GKVLAKSFSLSVAQ
+804 KITKALAKSAEVGHENGSMFATIHLKNAYISSNGSAPSKEILDFFDYIRKSGLTYSDLHGAEQSARVALD
-818 RNSYLKGFTYD
+818 S
-829 KDVRTSTDN
+829 
-838 QYELGKL
+838 EGK
-845 KGIYKE
+845 IKE
-851 LFGTDASREA
+851 LHVE
-861 KRFMVS
+861 
-867 ILEEGKTYQTFRD
+867 
-880 ASASQLVAND
+880 
-890 AEIKTNELQVK
+890 
-901 RIKIEGEAQ
+901 RIKIEEEVNG
-910 GEVKSIGGSFAGG
+910 GVKSIGGSFA
-923 GGGGVSSSSDDDS
+923 GGVSSSSDDDS

-1000 QYQSLQ
+1000 QYNSLK

-1012 REVIEEKARSASEL
+1012 REVTEEKARSAAEL

-1053 ELNALIKKNGEL
+1053 ELNATIKAHGEL
-1065 DVDNA
+1065 DLNNE

-1084 IANLQRNYADEAKK
+1084 IANVHRNYDDEAKK

-1124 RERANQTA
+1124 RERANQTS
-1132 TTTEGQENLKK
+1132 TTTTGQENLKK

-1148 LSSDLSS
+1148 LSTDLSS
-1155 IAKAATPVKGVRDTS
+1155 IAKAATPVKSVRDTS

-1261 SELQKAFDPDAQA
+1261 SELQKAFDPDSQA

-1302 GLTQARQVAAA
+1302 GLTQARQVASA
-1313 AEQALTAQQ
+1313 AEKALMQEQMVMRTMVTATE
-1322 VAGRTLV
+1322 ASS
-1329 TTTEATSTATELG
+1329 TTTEVG
-1342 LSTARIAATQ
+1342 LTTTRIASTQ
-1352 AETTADTTAAAAK
+1352 AETTADTVGAAAK

>member
-81 YARSLKFLTELTDK
+81 YARSLKFLAELTDK

-188 MSQLDK
+188 MAQLDK

-236 FTNLADSLR
+236 FTSLADSLH
-245 VYDNFKTLVEKVK
+245 VYDNFKALVEKVK

-321 EAQKALAEA
+321 EAQKALVEA

-391 RGLQRSEEE
+391 RGMQRSEED

-441 KRALEAATSPKDVK
+441 KRALEAATAPKDVK
-455 VATSA
+455 AATSA
-460 LDKAGRYTS
+460 LNKADRYTS

-517 LAGKLEQNARSLA
+517 LAGKLEQNARALA

-615 AEQTKAAST
+615 AEQTNAAST

-648 GLMATIAPM
+648 GLMSTIAPM

-665 IVTALADWYRKQK
+665 IVTALVDWYRKQK

-697 RSDEEVQISRLFSLY
+697 RSDEEVQILRLFNLY

-785 GAYLQKGGKSL
+785 GEYLKKGGKSL
-796 SADDMDRV
+796 SADDMERV

-838 QYELGKL
+838 QRKLGQL

-851 LFGTDASREA
+851 LFGTDASKEA
-861 KRFMVS
+861 KSFIVS
-867 ILEEGKTYQTFRD
+867 ILEEGLTYQTFRD

-923 GGGGVSSSSDDDS
+923 GGVSSSSDDDL

-1000 QYQSLQ
+1000 QYNSLK

-1012 REVIEEKARSASEL
+1012 REVTEEKARSAAEL
-1026 KLITAQV
+1026 KLITVQV

-1053 ELNALIKKNGEL
+1053 ELNATIKAHGEL
-1065 DVDNA
+1065 DLNNE

-1103 EEGRLKENE
+1103 EEGRLKEDE

-1202 LDVAEALKQ
+1202 LDVSEALKQ

-1261 SELQKAFDPDAQA
+1261 SELQKAFDPDVQA

-1279 FFAVFDSATQGI
+1279 FFSVFDSATQGI

>member
-81 YARSLKFLTELTDK
+81 YARSLKFLAELTDK

-121 AEQERIFSNISKA
+121 SEQERIFSNISKA

-236 FTNLADSLR
+236 FTSLADSLH
-245 VYDNFKTLVEKVK
+245 VYDNFKALVEKVK

-287 SATWSQAGA
+287 STTWNQAGA
-296 VIKASQAQAIADEA
+296 AIKASQAQAIADEA

-321 EAQKALAEA
+321 EAQKALSEA

-391 RGLQRSEEE
+391 RGMQRSEED

-441 KRALEAATSPKDVK
+441 KRALEAAAAPKDVK
-455 VATSA
+455 AATSA
-460 LDKAGRYTS
+460 LNKADRYTS

-491 EYDKAI
+491 EYDRAI

-517 LAGKLEQNARSLA
+517 LAGKLEQNARALA

-593 LNTQRAISNAGNLSF
+593 LNTQRAISNAGSLSF

-615 AEQTKAAST
+615 EEQTKAAST

-785 GAYLQKGGKSL
+785 GEYLKKGGKSL
-796 SADDMDRV
+796 SADDMERV
-804 GKVLAKSFSLSVAQ
+804 GKVLAKSFSLSDAQ

-838 QYELGKL
+838 HRELGKL

-851 LFGTDASREA
+851 LFGTDASKEA
-861 KRFMVS
+861 KSFIVS
-867 ILEEGKTYQTFRD
+867 ILEEGLTYQTFRD

-910 GEVKSIGGSFAGG
+910 GEVKSIGGSFA

-1012 REVIEEKARSASEL
+1012 REVIEEKARSAAEL

-1148 LSSDLSS
+1148 LSSDLSA
-1155 IAKAATPVKGVRDTS
+1155 IAKSATPVKGVRDTS

-1261 SELQKAFDPDAQA
+1261 SELQKAFDPDSQA

-1313 AEQALTAQQ
+1313 AEQALIAQQ

-1329 TTTEATSTATELG
+1329 TTTEATSTSTELG
-1342 LSTARIAATQ
+1342 LTTARIAATQ
-1352 AETTADTTAAAAK
+1352 AETTADTVGAAAK

>member
-81 YARSLKFLTELTDK
+81 YARSLKFLAELTNK

-236 FTNLADSLR
+236 FTSLADSLH
-245 VYDNFKTLVEKVK
+245 VYDNFKALVEKVK

-336 AEAAVQA
+336 AEAAVQS
-343 AGTITEKEK
+343 AGTITEKEQ
-352 KRLEVAKYTGDVRFQ
+352 KRLEVAKATGDVRFQ

-517 LAGKLEQNARSLA
+517 LAGKLEQNARALA

-615 AEQTKAAST
+615 ADQTKAASA

-648 GLMATIAPM
+648 SLMATIGPM

-796 SADDMDRV
+796 SADDMERV

-818 RNSYLKGFTYD
+818 RNGYLKGFAYD

-851 LFGTDASREA
+851 LFGTDASRDA

-867 ILEEGKTYQTFRD
+867 ILEEGYTYQAFRN

-901 RIKIEGEAQ
+901 RIKIEEEAN
-910 GEVKSIGGSFAGG
+910 GEVKSIGGSFA

-1012 REVIEEKARSASEL
+1012 REVIEEKARSAAEL

-1065 DVDNA
+1065 DVDDK

-1077 EIDAVSD
+1077 EIDAVSAIAD
-1084 IANLQRNYADEAKK
+1084 IQRNYADEAKK

-1148 LSSDLSS
+1148 LSSDLSA
-1155 IAKAATPVKGVRDTS
+1155 IAKSATPVKGVRDTS

-1202 LDVAEALKQ
+1202 LDVAEALKK

-1342 LSTARIAATQ
+1342 LTTARIAATQ
-1352 AETTADTTAAAAK
+1352 AETSADTVGAAAK
-1365 AAKAHAGIPFV
+1365 AAKAHAGIPFI

>member
-9 VRLELLADKFKQQAE
+9 VRLELLADKFKQRADE
-24 SAKASLRGI
+24 AVASLRGI

-53 FISSLVNTAR
+53 FISSLVSTSR

-81 YARSLKFLTELTDK
+81 YARSLKFLAELTDK

-121 AEQERIFSNISKA
+121 AEQERIFTNISKA

-194 LLKEGKLRSAEI
+194 LLKEGKLRSAEV

-236 FTNLADSLR
+236 FTDLADSLR
-245 VYDNFKTLVEKVK
+245 VYDSFKALVEKVK

-336 AEAAVQA
+336 AEAAVQS
-343 AGTITEKEK
+343 AGTITEKEQR
-352 KRLEVAKYTGDVRFQ
+352 RLDVAKATGDVRFQ

-391 RGLQRSEEE
+391 RGMQRSEEA

-412 QRANDEAA
+412 QRANDEEA
-420 AKIIAKQEQIERAK
+420 AKIIAKQEQIERSK

-517 LAGKLEQNARSLA
+517 LAGKLEQNARALA

-665 IVTALADWYRKQK
+665 IVTALVDWYRKQK

-731 SLGLQEGSLDRIAG
+731 SLGLQEGSLDRIEG

-752 VVSKILQLKEIDRQ
+752 VVGKILQLKQLDRE
-766 IDFYSETAKT
+766 IDFYSDISKEARR
-776 NKKPLQDLY
+776 PIQDLY
-785 GAYLQKGGKSL
+785 S
-796 SADDMDRV
+796 
-804 GKVLAKSFSLSVAQ
+804 
-818 RNSYLKGFTYD
+818 SYLKGGGKSVSADELQKVTKALAKSGEVGHESGSAFATIHLKNAYVSSNGSAPSKEVIAFFDYIRKSGFTYSD
-829 KDVRTSTDN
+829 LHSAEQNARVVLDSD
-838 QYELGKL
+838 GKIE
-845 KGIYKE
+845 K
-851 LFGTDASREA
+851 
-861 KRFMVS
+861 
-867 ILEEGKTYQTFRD
+867 
-880 ASASQLVAND
+880 
-890 AEIKTNELQVK
+890 LQVK
-901 RIKIEGEAQ
+901 RIEIEGGVQ
-910 GEVKSIGGSFAGG
+910 GEVKSIGGSFS

-1000 QYQSLQ
+1000 QYNSLK

-1012 REVIEEKARSASEL
+1012 REVTEEKARSAAEL
-1026 KLITAQV
+1026 KLIKAQV

-1043 RRAKAERAKA
+1043 RRAKADRAKA
-1053 ELNALIKKNGEL
+1053 ELNATIKAHGEL
-1065 DVDNA
+1065 DLNNE

-1124 RERANQTA
+1124 RERANQTS
-1132 TTTEGQENLKK
+1132 TTTTGQENLKK

-1148 LSSDLSS
+1148 LSTDLSS
-1155 IAKAATPVKGVRDTS
+1155 IAKAATPVKSMRDTS

-1202 LDVAEALKQ
+1202 LDVSEALKQ

-1261 SELQKAFDPDAQA
+1261 SELQKAFDPDVQA

-1279 FFAVFDSATQGI
+1279 FFSVLDSATQGI

-1342 LSTARIAATQ
+1342 LTTARIAATQ
-1352 AETTADTTAAAAK
+1352 AETSADTVGAAAK
-1365 AAKAHAGIPFV
+1365 AAKAHAGIPFI

>member
-45 AGVTSISS
+45 AGVTSITS

-76 TDTRE
+76 TDARE
-81 YARSLKFLTELTDK
+81 YSRSLKYLSELTDK

-106 FAKFKAAATPAGIAM
+106 FAKFKASAAAVGVSI
-121 AEQERIFSNISKA
+121 AEQERIFSNVGKA
-134 MASFGISGGEAA
+134 IASFGISGSEAS
-146 LTMMAITQMMS
+146 LTLLGITQMMS
-157 KGKISS
+157 KGKVSS

-182 NAAGVS
+182 KAAGVS
-188 MSQLDK
+188 MSKLDK
-194 LLKEGKLRSAEI
+194 LLKEGKLYSAEI

-236 FTNLADSLR
+236 FTSLADSLH
-245 VYDNFKTLVEKVK
+245 VYDNFKALVEKVK

-321 EAQKALAEA
+321 EAQKALVEA

-391 RGLQRSEEE
+391 RGVQRSEEE

-441 KRALEAATSPKDVK
+441 KRALEAATAPKDIK
-455 VATSA
+455 AATSA
-460 LDKAGRYTS
+460 LNKADRYTS
-469 EEQKAIRDLQREQAA
+469 EEQKAIRDLQREQAT

-497 ADQSRL
+497 SDQSRL

-517 LAGKLEQNARSLA
+517 LAGKLEQNARALA

-608 RPASEII
+608 RPASEIV
-615 AEQTKAAST
+615 AEQTKAASS

-697 RSDEEVQISRLFSLY
+697 RSDEEVQILRLFDLY
-712 QSLDGKLEEQKTV
+712 KSLDGKLEEQKTV

-745 KYDRIKN
+745 KYDRIRD
-752 VVSKILQLKEIDRQ
+752 VVSKILKLKEIDRQ
-766 IDFYSETAKT
+766 IDFYSETLKESR
-776 NKKPLQDLY
+776 KPLQAIY
-785 GAYLQKGGKSL
+785 SEYLKKGGKPI
-796 SADDMDRV
+796 SADRLESFGDVLSKYASLTPSEITSYSKRTYDRV
-804 GKVLAKSFSLSVAQ
+804 GRDHLKSINHFS
-818 RNSYLKGFTYD
+818 SYLNTIAKEKTGEWLTKSLYDLASFTSKGD
-829 KDVRTSTDN
+829 
-838 QYELGKL
+838 L
-845 KGIYKE
+845 
-851 LFGTDASREA
+851 REA
-861 KRFMVS
+861 GLNM
-867 ILEEGKTYQTFRD
+867 
-880 ASASQLVAND
+880 LVGSD
-890 AEIKTNELQVK
+890 SKVKLNELQVQ
-901 RIKIEGEAQ
+901 RIKIDGEAQ
-910 GEVKSIGGSFAGG
+910 GEVKSIGGSFA

-995 ALNDQ
+995 VLNDQ
-1000 QYQSLQ
+1000 QYNSLK

-1012 REVIEEKARSASEL
+1012 REVTEEKARSAAEL

-1053 ELNALIKKNGEL
+1053 ELNATIKAHGEL
-1065 DVDNA
+1065 DLNNE

-1084 IANLQRNYADEAKK
+1084 IASLQRNYADEAKK

-1148 LSSDLSS
+1148 LSNDLSS

-1202 LDVAEALKQ
+1202 LDVAEALKL

-1261 SELQKAFDPDAQA
+1261 SELQKAFDPDSQA

-1302 GLTQARQVAAA
+1302 GLTQARQVASA
-1313 AEQALTAQQ
+1313 AEKALMQEQMVMRTMVTATE
-1322 VAGRTLV
+1322 ASS
-1329 TTTEATSTATELG
+1329 TTTEVG
-1342 LSTARIAATQ
+1342 LTTTRIASTQ
-1352 AETTADTTAAAAK
+1352 AETTADTVGAAAK

>member
-81 YARSLKFLTELTDK
+81 YARSLKFLAELTNK

-236 FTNLADSLR
+236 FTSLADSLH
-245 VYDNFKTLVEKVK
+245 VYDNFKALVEKVK

-336 AEAAVQA
+336 AEAAVQS
-343 AGTITEKEK
+343 AGTITEKEQ
-352 KRLEVAKYTGDVRFQ
+352 KRLEVAKATGDVRFQ

-517 LAGKLEQNARSLA
+517 LAGKLEQNARALA

-615 AEQTKAAST
+615 ADQTKAASA

-648 GLMATIAPM
+648 SLMATIGPM

-796 SADDMDRV
+796 SADDMERV

-818 RNSYLKGFTYD
+818 RNGYLKGFAYD

-851 LFGTDASREA
+851 LFGTDASRDA

-867 ILEEGKTYQTFRD
+867 ILEEGYTYQAFRN

-901 RIKIEGEAQ
+901 RIKIEEETN
-910 GEVKSIGGSFAGG
+910 GEVKSIGGSFA

-1012 REVIEEKARSASEL
+1012 REVIEEKARSAAEL

-1065 DVDNA
+1065 DVDDK

-1077 EIDAVSD
+1077 EIDAVSAIAD
-1084 IANLQRNYADEAKK
+1084 IQRNYADEAKK

-1148 LSSDLSS
+1148 LSSDLSA
-1155 IAKAATPVKGVRDTS
+1155 IAKSATPVKGVRDTS

-1202 LDVAEALKQ
+1202 LDVAEALKK

-1342 LSTARIAATQ
+1342 LTTARIAATQ
-1352 AETTADTTAAAAK
+1352 AETSADTVGAAAK
-1365 AAKAHAGIPFV
+1365 AAKAHAGIPFI

>member
-53 FISSLVNTAR
+53 FISSLVNTSR

-81 YARSLKFLTELTDK
+81 YARSLKFLMELTDK

-194 LLKEGKLRSAEI
+194 LLKEGKLRSAEV

-236 FTNLADSLR
+236 FTDLADSLR
-245 VYDNFKTLVEKVK
+245 VYDNFKALVEKVK

-391 RGLQRSEEE
+391 RGMQRGEEE

-441 KRALEAATSPKDVK
+441 KRALEAATAPKDIK
-455 VATSA
+455 AATSA
-460 LDKAGRYTS
+460 LNRADRYTS

-517 LAGKLEQNARSLA
+517 LAGKLEQNARALA

-565 QASADKAH
+565 QASVDKAH

-608 RPASEII
+608 RSAGEII
-615 AEQTKAAST
+615 ADQTKAASA

-648 GLMATIAPM
+648 GLMATIGPM

-697 RSDEEVQISRLFSLY
+697 RSDEEVQIIRLFNLY
-712 QSLDGKLEEQKTV
+712 QSLDGKLEEQKSI

-745 KYDRIKN
+745 KYDRIKG
-752 VVSKILQLKEIDRQ
+752 VIGKILQLKQIDRE
-766 IDFYSETAKT
+766 IDFYSDIAKSS
-776 NKKPLQDLY
+776 KKPLQDRY
-785 GAYLQKGGKSL
+785 AEYLKGGGKSL
-796 SADDMDRV
+796 SADDIDKV
-804 GKVLAKSFSLSVAQ
+804 GKVLAKASTLTEAQ
-818 RNSYLKGFTYD
+818 RNAYLRGNSID
-829 KDVRTSTDN
+829 KDIRTSTDN
-838 QYELGKL
+838 QRQLAKL
-845 KGIYKE
+845 NGVFRDM
-851 LFGTDASREA
+851 FGAEASREA
-861 KRFMVS
+861 KMFMVS
-867 ILEEGKTYQTFRD
+867 ILEEGLTYQSFREI
-880 ASASQLVAND
+880 AASQFVAND
-890 AEIKTNELQVK
+890 TEMKLDELNVK
-901 RIKIEGEAQ
+901 RIKIEEEAN
-910 GEVKSIGGSFAGG
+910 GAVKSIGGSFA

-950 AAAKELNE
+950 AAAKELNQ

-1012 REVIEEKARSASEL
+1012 REVTEEKARSAAEL

-1053 ELNALIKKNGEL
+1053 ELNATIKAHGEL
-1065 DVDNA
+1065 DLNNE

-1084 IANLQRNYADEAKK
+1084 IASLQRNYADEAKK
-1098 LEKAR
+1098 LEQAR

-1132 TTTEGQENLKK
+1132 TTTEGQKNLKK
-1143 ELGEK
+1143 ELGEN
-1148 LSSDLSS
+1148 LSNDLSS
-1155 IAKAATPVKGVRDTS
+1155 IAKSATPVKGVRDTS

-1202 LDVAEALKQ
+1202 LDVAEALKK

-1226 TIQSDLKKYREAVKD
+1226 TIQSDLKKYQEAIKD
-1241 QSFSGLK
+1241 QSFAGLK

-1342 LSTARIAATQ
+1342 LTTARIAATQ
-1352 AETTADTTAAAAK
+1352 AETSADTVGAAAK